1 MRKAVEIEDIEQ
13 MRQAEGIDDAELR
26 DEVRQLQPGDLV
38 NLTLLP
44 VGKSLGGETLVV
56 RITNRQGHAFRGK
69 LVSRPTSPQL
79 AHVAAGRALTFT
91 TTHIH
96 SVPKGPPS
104 AGRGPRKKGKRAS
117 PAQPAPDAP

>member
-13 MRQAEGIDDAELR
+13 MRQSEGIDDAELR

-44 VGKSLGGETLVV
+44 EGKSLGGETLVV

-79 AHVAAGRALTFT
+79 AHAAGRALTFT
-91 TTHIH
+91 TNHIH
-96 SVPKGPPS
+96 SVPKGTPS
-104 AGRGPRKKGKRAS
+104 AGRGPRKRGKRAS
-117 PAQPAPDAP
+117 PPQPAPDAP